1 MKIMT
6 VLGTRPEI
14 IRLSR
19 VIAKLDKLCD
29 HVLVHTG
36 QNFDPNLSDIF
47 FSELKVRKPDHYL
60 GVKGDSFGQQA
71 GRMLEKVDAVM
82 AKEKPDRL
90 LILGDTNSGLSAILA
105 KRRGIPVFHM
115 EAGNRCYDDRVP
127 EEVNRRVIDHSSDI
141 LMPYTERS
149 RQNLLKEGI
158 EGQRIFVTGNPILE
172 VINHYEPEIAKS
184 QIHKKLGLKKKKYF
198 LVTLHR
204 AENVDLKP
212 RLKNL
217 LEALDRVQKEYK
229 LPLILSLHPHTRQKI
244 AQFVIKLSNPDIRFI
259 DPPGFFL
266 VHRPGTQRLLRPLR
280 QRHGPGRVLHLQG
293 AQCHSPRCHR
303 ASGNQIEIGGKPIL
317 WHIMKIYSHYGFREF
332 VICLGYKGQVIKDYF
347 HNFNRFN
354 SDFTVDLRSGELH
367 FENCPYED
375 WQVTLADTGLDT
387 LKGGRIK
394 RIEKYIDSD
403 INMLTYG
410 DGVAD
415 IDIEAL
421 LDFQKS
427 HGKLLTVTGV
437 KPPSMFG
444 EIIEKERQGRFFRG
458 KAPDQQRADL
468 WRLHGFQQE
477 ALRIPDSR

>member
-1 MKIMT
+1 MKILT

-19 VIAKLDKLCD
+19 VIEKLDKLCD

-47 FSELKVRKPDHYL
+47 FKELKVRKPDHYL
-60 GVKGDSFGQQA
+60 GVKGETFGRQIGQ
-71 GRMLEKVDAVM
+71 MLEKVDAVM
-82 AKEKPDRL
+82 EKEKPDRL

-172 VINHYEPEIAKS
+172 VINHYEPEITKS
-184 QIHKKLGLKKKKYF
+184 QIHKKLGLKKGKYF

-217 LEALDRVQKEYK
+217 LEALDRVQREYK

-244 AQFVIKLSNPDIRFI
+244 SQFLIKLSNPNIRFI
-259 DPPGFFL
+259 DPPGFFSFIAMERNAFCVL
-266 VHRPGTQRLLRPLR
+266 SDSGTVQEE
-280 QRHGPGRVLHLQG
+280 
-293 AQCHSPRCHR
+293 C
-303 ASGNQIEIGGKPIL
+303 
-317 WHIMKIYSHYGFREF
+317 
-332 VICLGYKGQVIKDYF
+332 CLFKVP
-347 HNFNRFN
+347 N
-354 SDFTVDLRSGELH
+354 
-367 FENCPYED
+367 
-375 WQVTLADTGLDT
+375 VTLRDVTERPETIECGSNILSGSEPDTVSRCVKTVLVNPPNWQPPAEYLVTDVADTVS
-387 LKGGRIK
+387 KI
-394 RIEKYIDSD
+394 
-403 INMLTYG
+403 
-410 DGVAD
+410 
-415 IDIEAL
+415 AL
-421 LDFQKS
+421 
-427 HGKLLTVTGV
+427 
-437 KPPSMFG
+437 
-444 EIIEKERQGRFFRG
+444 
-458 KAPDQQRADL
+458 
-468 WRLHGFQQE
+468 GF
-477 ALRIPDSR
+477 I